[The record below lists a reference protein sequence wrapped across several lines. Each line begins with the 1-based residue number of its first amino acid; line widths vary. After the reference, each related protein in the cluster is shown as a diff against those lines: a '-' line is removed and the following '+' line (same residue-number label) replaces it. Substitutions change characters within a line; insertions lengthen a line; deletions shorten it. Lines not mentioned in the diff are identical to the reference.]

1 MTEYDQRMG
10 DDAETGVVDSAES
23 VEAAAAT
30 ELAGVAEADTMSA
43 FAWSEDDLD
52 DYPGEPASLRP
63 FLITSAAIAVSLSL
77 VAVAGVL
84 AYRWATDEAPAPAAL
99 SAPMTTTVAPAPKAA
114 PPPVPPPPP
123 VTVTTVVVQS
133 TVPAPMPERSGPV
146 VLPTVMPNPLPPV
159 TPTDQLFLSRL
170 QAQGW
175 WVADPRLMSYRAF
188 ETCAMLHN
196 GEPLSQVQMKLMQLQ
211 DVIIQ
216 NGVIA
221 RQFID
226 TAAATYPN
234 CP

>member
-1 MTEYDQRMG
+1 MDEG
-10 DDAETGVVDSAES
+10 EP
-23 VEAAAAT
+23 AAPT

-43 FAWSEDDLD
+43 WAWSEDD
-52 DYPGEPASLRP
+52 SLEDVPSTRP
-63 FLITSAAIAVSLSL
+63 FWLTAAAVGVSLCL
-77 VAVAGVL
+77 VTVAGVI
-84 AYRWATDEAPAPAAL
+84 AYRYTTEEVPAPVALTAPAT
-99 SAPMTTTVAPAPKAA
+99 TTTVVPVAA
-114 PPPVPPPPP
+114 PHPVPPPPP

-133 TVPAPMPERSGPV
+133 TVQVPQAAPKVGPI

-159 TPTDQLFLSRL
+159 TAADQLFLSRL
-170 QAQGW
+170 QGQGW
-175 WVADPRLMSYRAF
+175 WVAYPQVMAYRAW

-211 DVIIQ
+211 DVDIQ

-226 TAAATYPN
+226 TASATYPN